1 MSVDGRTIL
10 NRYKRRSL
18 FTTLLVV
25 ALLAVS
31 GLAAATPDTTDDTD
45 TDSTEES
52 AAVIE
57 YEFFEDQHLLVY
69 WMTHQ
74 DPPDDGPVDC
84 TEGLADLAVGDD
96 DTVPLLPDGCYGVDV
111 LGPNDQLTHGT
122 VMSAFVHSLKD
133 VEFAGPRGHA
143 VRELAKSDLG
153 KDDKDLETDDDL
165 DADSDEPK
173 VKEDKTTGPPEH
185 ANANAH
191 TKKPKP

>member
-1 MSVDGRTIL
+1 MGVDGRTTL
-10 NRYKRRSL
+10 NRYQQRSL
-18 FTTLLVV
+18 FATLLVA

-31 GLAAATPDTTDDTD
+31 GLAAAAPDTTGDSD

-57 YEFFEDQHLLVY
+57 YEFFEDQNLLVY
-69 WMTHQ
+69 WMTQ
-74 DPPDDGPVDC
+74 QEPSDEDPVDC
-84 TEGLADLAVGDD
+84 TEGLADATVGEDD
-96 DTVPLLPDGCYGVDV
+96 AAPELPDGCYGVDV

-133 VEFAGPRGHA
+133 AEFDGPRGHA
-143 VRELAKSDLG
+143 VRELARSDLG
-153 KDDKDLETDDDL
+153 KDDKELEADDDL
-165 DADSDEPK
+165 DTDSDEPK
-173 VKEDKTTGPPEH
+173 VKEDKTNGPSEH

>member
-1 MSVDGRTIL
+1 M
-10 NRYKRRSL
+10 
-18 FTTLLVV
+18 

-45 TDSTEES
+45 ADSTEES

-69 WMTHQ
+69 WMTQ
-74 DPPDDGPVDC
+74 QGPSGEEPGDC
-84 TEGLADLAVGDD
+84 TGGLADSTVGEDGA
-96 DTVPLLPDGCYGVDV
+96 PLELPDWCYGVDV
-111 LGPNDQLTHGT
+111 LGPNGQINHGT

-133 VEFAGPRGHA
+133 AEFDGPRGHA

-153 KDDKDLETDDDL
+153 KDDQKLEADDDL
-165 DADSDEPK
+165 DPDSDEPK
-173 VKEDKTTGPPEH
+173 VKEDKTNGPPEH

-191 TKKPKP
+191 KDKPAKP